1 MIKKQI
7 RLKIFI
13 ICCFAVLIFSGCEDG
28 ELILMDSDS
37 KEETAGNGEAENAGT
52 AADDTTEEYYVS
64 DSGNSDE
71 DTELTDDDTENTA
84 YIYVFVCGAVKEEG
98 VYELSCNARAEQAL
112 IAAGG
117 FTEDAD
123 TDAVNLAATLSDGQ
137 QLYFPT
143 EEEVASGNWQSTADS
158 SENNGSADTASNE
171 ASTSDK
177 VNINTADKEELMT
190 LSGIGEVK
198 AESIISYRETNGS
211 FGSTEDIMNVSGI
224 GESLY
229 QKIKDSIT
237 I

>member
-1 MIKKQI
+1 MIKKQF

-13 ICCFAVLIFSGCEDG
+13 ICCFVAFLFAGCADDEMILTDSAVSNDAALEDATENDAASEDG
-28 ELILMDSDS
+28 QTED
-37 KEETAGNGEAENAGT
+37 AENGQNQTNEA
-52 AADDTTEEYYVS
+52 
-64 DSGNSDE
+64 
-71 DTELTDDDTENTA
+71 TDDTA

-98 VYELSCNARAEQAL
+98 VYELSYDARAEQAL

-123 TDAVNLAATLSDGQ
+123 TDAVNLAATLTDGQ

-143 EEEVASGNWQSTADS
+143 EEEVASGSWQSSGDGTGNS
-158 SENNGSADTASNE
+158 GTADTASNG

-190 LSGIGEVK
+190 LSGVGEVK
-198 AESIISYRETNGS
+198 AESIISYREANGNFS
-211 FGSTEDIMNVSGI
+211 STEDIMNVSGI